1 MTTLK
6 SLATVAAALSLL
18 IGQAVAQTAAPAPAK
33 AAPAAAPATTPA
45 PAAAAPAPAPV
56 AAAPAPAA
64 KPVVAAAA
72 DKPRAAKKRYV
83 KRGMKQRPVCTKLD
97 DPWDNICNVQKNAQV
112 ACRDLPTGAKKV
124 TWVKNAKGK
133 KVRKIVTPTENK
145 RKTCV
150 DSYMRNV

>member
-6 SLATVAAALSLL
+6 SLATVAAALGLL

-33 AAPAAAPATTPA
+33 AAPAAAPA
-45 PAAAAPAPAPV
+45 AAAPAPAPAPV

-72 DKPRAAKKRYV
+72 DKPKAAKKRYV

-145 RKTCV
+145 RKICV